1 MNEKIVAKELIR
13 VAKQL
18 VAGNDPIEKYEGRVR
33 GHIQMAKE
41 IEKEIIYC
49 RKLYQNFQPRGISG
63 EYDSRILLREIQETK
78 KQIQRD
84 WKSVF
89 ESSEEAK
96 KKGKSILQCLDYL
109 ERKIDALVFMLQNA
123 SKEQENIQ
131 NSVKN
136 ITDFLNQALDLK
148 LNLISLDSFN

>member
-1 MNEKIVAKELIR
+1 MNEKIVARELIS

-18 VAGNDPIEKYEGRVR
+18 VAGNDPIEKYKGIVR

-49 RKLYQNFQPRGISG
+49 RKLYQNFQPKGISG
-63 EYDSRILLREIQETK
+63 SYDSQILLKEIQRTK
-78 KQIQRD
+78 KEIQAN
-84 WKSVF
+84 WKTVF
-89 ESSEEAK
+89 ESNEETK
-96 KKGKSILQCLDYL
+96 KKGKSLLQCLDYL
-109 ERKIDALVFMLQNA
+109 ERKIDALVFLLQNA
-123 SKEQENIQ
+123 SKEQENIRI
-131 NSVKN
+131 SVRN